1 MTVPNTVLG
10 WRRLLTSLGW
20 EVTATS
26 KHYQAVSPRGTVI
39 TLSRGKM
46 SPRAVA
52 QARVTLRKDGNGTIV
67 GQHRD

>member
-1 MTVPNTVLG
+1 VAALHPG
-10 WRRLLTSLGW
+10 RW

-52 QARVTLRKDGNGTIV
+52 DTLVRVKKDERSV
-67 GQHRD
+67 